1 VKGVKPSILAVL
13 LPALLAAGLLARLLF
28 VQVFP
33 TRPISDFRG
42 LVEFGLWMR
51 DHSLTTG
58 GYFWD
63 FFNPGLPVV
72 LSWIFRIFPRD
83 PDTAARLSTA
93 VATGLLPIFPFV
105 LWRGVLPDRVR
116 LLATGMLALWPGQ
129 IFFSGVVAQD
139 NWVLL
144 PTVALACLAVRA
156 MSREEGGGGHPV
168 AAGLLYT
175 LGIAF
180 RQEMLVALF
189 PLFVAAA
196 LGSSWRARWRRSLLL
211 AVLAA
216 GAPLLLL
223 ALQRQAATGR
233 FALSTQH
240 GGVAVLGSYVPGST
254 VNAWV
259 DPLPY
264 VASVKPSLL
273 DNPGELKRQV
283 PRLALREAAARP
295 LFHTA
300 RILAF
305 TLDLVASGDAANVV
319 WSLLYPDVMPP
330 SRGAL
335 AQAVA
340 GVAIPWLKV
349 EMGALLALFLASLL
363 LARSGNPAVWALV
376 AAMALKIGFHAVT
389 VMQARY
395 LLASTA
401 LQILVI
407 ALVLGEVAGKVSRR
421 RVAAA
426 LAAGTVA
433 ATAMSLSAARA
444 VAWVQARDV
453 DVPRVYRFSLASFPG
468 DPKLFD
474 CVVRQGRLT
483 TVYDIGARM
492 ETFHP
497 DPPAG
502 ETAAAECVSRAA
514 VPLPPLVIRLLD
526 PYAPGGSPGRMA
538 QRVVVDGREVLVHD
552 VAAEPGSGWSE
563 IPLGATAAGQR
574 RTFRVELRTVQ
585 PQPGVAWGRDAGTS
599 FELARAQEKR

>member
-1 VKGVKPSILAVL
+1 
-13 LPALLAAGLLARLLF
+13 
-28 VQVFP
+28 
-33 TRPISDFRG
+33 
-42 LVEFGLWMR
+42 M
-51 DHSLTTG
+51 
-58 GYFWD
+58 
-63 FFNPGLPVV
+63 
-72 LSWIFRIFPRD
+72 
-83 PDTAARLSTA
+83 
-93 VATGLLPIFPFV
+93 
-105 LWRGVLPDRVR
+105 
-116 LLATGMLALWPGQ
+116 
-129 IFFSGVVAQD
+129 
-139 NWVLL
+139 
-144 PTVALACLAVRA
+144 
-156 MSREEGGGGHPV
+156 GGGGHPV

-273 DNPGELKRQV
+273 DDPGELRRQV

-305 TLDLVASGDAANVV
+305 TLDLVASGDAANLV

-330 SRGAL
+330 SRAAL
-335 AQAVA
+335 AQTVA
-340 GVAIPWLKV
+340 GAAIPWLKV
-349 EMGALLALFLASLL
+349 EMGVLLVLFLASMLL
-363 LARSGNPAVWALV
+363 VRSGSPAVWALV

-395 LLASTA
+395 LLAATA

-407 ALVLGEVAGKVSRR
+407 ALVLGEVIGGVGKVPWR
-421 RVAAA
+421 RVAVA
-426 LAAGTVA
+426 LAAGAVA
-433 ATAMSLSAARA
+433 ATAASLGATRA
-444 VAWVQARDV
+444 VAWVQAHDV
-453 DVPRVYRFSLASFPG
+453 DVPRVYRFSLASFPS

-483 TVYDIGARM
+483 TVYDVGARM

-497 DPPAG
+497 DPPPG
-502 ETAAAECVSRAA
+502 EIATAECISRVAG
-514 VPLPPLVIRLLD
+514 PLPPLVIRLLD
-526 PYAPGGSPGRMA
+526 PYAPGGSPGRMV
-538 QRVVVDGREVLVHD
+538 QRVAVDGREVLVHD

-563 IPLGATAAGQR
+563 IPLGETAAGQR
-574 RTFRVELRTVQ
+574 KTFRVELRTVQ

-599 FELARAQEKR
+599 FEIARAQEKR